1 MAGGGRENDGDVRDA
16 RVMLGEVLD
25 DLTPAQVAVVLV
37 IARILQKTKPDD
49 GSCAE
54 QVVMLGYNFETGVR
68 VGIAGGGPRR
78 GEA

>member
-1 MAGGGRENDGDVRDA
+1 MAGGGLEQGDVRA
-16 RVMLGEVLD
+16 MLGEVLD
-25 DLTPAQVAVVLV
+25 DLTPAQVSVILVV
-37 IARILQKTKPDD
+37 ARILQKTRPDD
-49 GSCAE
+49 GACAE